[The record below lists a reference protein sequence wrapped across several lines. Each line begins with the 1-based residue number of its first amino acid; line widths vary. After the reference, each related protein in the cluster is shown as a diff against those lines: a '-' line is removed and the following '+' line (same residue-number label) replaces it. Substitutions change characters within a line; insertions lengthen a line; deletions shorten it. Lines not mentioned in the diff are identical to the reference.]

1 MKLNKLMEAAADDI
15 EEFLAYADT
24 NQSIS
29 ALHAEYVGWAKNN
42 GRTALSLPGFRY
54 HYKRINDGDASEAD
68 YSTRPTIA
76 IQAKTEEM
84 DDFEKDVLNNSV
96 IYAFELAAEAFKQ
109 LLTWNPGFK
118 NIFFYGSGGVG
129 KEQPHSAK
137 ILTPAGWTT
146 MGDISVGSVV
156 TTPNGKTARVIDK
169 FPQGIKPIYEV
180 TLRDGSKTRAGLE
193 HLWKIKTD
201 RNQNPK
207 VITTSWIINYLEG
220 QEFPDQVYLPIGLLA
235 KEAYGYTSGDEWQ
248 RIESIEYCGEEECSC
263 ILLDDEDHL
272 YITDDFIVTHN
283 SFLAKQAIKEFAT
296 PSQVEIFKG
305 TISGFTGLLQIL
317 WENRRNKIIIFD
329 DNDSVLANANALNIL
344 KAAMDSDEPRIIS
357 YTRMKKGFGKKK
369 EAILQIDDSRLDE
382 QIVEGTVKGIRFS
395 EKITKEQVSFYK
407 KLLEAED
414 EDEDYIEDED
424 FITEEEAVDDLDTE
438 DDPDGPVPDKF
449 TFESRIIFISNLTA
463 VPQPLM
469 DRCITIGMNLT
480 NKEITDLI
488 ENRLEGLA
496 GDLPGITMD
505 DKVAVL
511 KFMRKYVGRNTKVY
525 TFRLFA
531 QLCALYMSDNPNK
544 EKMMYI
550 TLMTGMKTTMR

>member
-1 MKLNKLMEAAADDI
+1 MKLNKLIEAAVDDI
-15 EEFLAYADT
+15 EEFLTYVDT

-29 ALHAEYVGWAKNN
+29 ALHAEYVSWAKNN

-54 HYKRINDGDASEAD
+54 HYKRLTDGDALEAE
-68 YSTRPTIA
+68 YSTGPTITA
-76 IQAKTEEM
+76 QVKTEEM

-129 KEQPHSAK
+129 K
-137 ILTPAGWTT
+137 
-146 MGDISVGSVV
+146 
-156 TTPNGKTARVIDK
+156 
-169 FPQGIKPIYEV
+169 
-180 TLRDGSKTRAGLE
+180 
-193 HLWKIKTD
+193 
-201 RNQNPK
+201 
-207 VITTSWIINYLEG
+207 
-220 QEFPDQVYLPIGLLA
+220 
-235 KEAYGYTSGDEWQ
+235 
-248 RIESIEYCGEEECSC
+248 
-263 ILLDDEDHL
+263 
-272 YITDDFIVTHN
+272 
-283 SFLAKQAIKEFAT
+283 SFLAKQAIKQFAD
-296 PSQVEIFKG
+296 PKQVEVFKG

-329 DNDSVLANANALNIL
+329 DNDSVLSKAEALNIL

-357 YTRMKKGFGKKK
+357 YTRMKKGLGKKK

-395 EKITKEQVSFYK
+395 EKITKDQVAFYK
-407 KLLEAED
+407 KILEAED
-414 EDEDYIEDED
+414 EDEEYFEDDEEFFEDDIEDD
-424 FITEEEAVDDLDTE
+424 SLDTE
-438 DDPDGPVPDKF
+438 DDPDGPIPDKF
-449 TFESRIIFISNLTA
+449 VFESRIIFISNLTA
-463 VPQPLM
+463 VPQPLL

-488 ENRLEGLA
+488 EDRLESLA
-496 GDLPGITMD
+496 SDLPNVTMD

-531 QLCALYMSDNPNK
+531 QLCALYTSDNPNK